1 MSRVRI
7 AVVGAGEFGRHH
19 ARVLS
24 RLPGAELAA
33 VADVNR
39 SRAEAVAAEFGCRA
53 ISDYQELAGHVEAA
67 TVAAPTLLH
76 AEIGAWLLEHGID
89 VLVEKPIAE
98 SLDSADRLLAAA
110 TRNGRILQVGHLER
124 FNPVVEAA
132 SASARLPL
140 FFEVHRMS
148 VFTPRSLD
156 IDVVLDL
163 MIHDI
168 DIVLSL
174 VASEIQ
180 QIQAVG
186 LPVLSGRADIAQVRV
201 QFENGCV
208 ANFTA
213 SRVSTEKIRKLRFF
227 QPREYITLD
236 YSRQDGAIFRV
247 GASNQIEYRP
257 LAVEPAE
264 PLEREMAAFVEAV
277 EKRTAPRV
285 SGEDGRRAL
294 AVGLRIVSEM
304 EAHARVVAAT
314 IAGQGL

>member
-1 MSRVRI
+1 
-7 AVVGAGEFGRHH
+7 
-19 ARVLS
+19 
-24 RLPGAELAA
+24 
-33 VADVNR
+33 
-39 SRAEAVAAEFGCRA
+39 
-53 ISDYQELAGHVEAA
+53 
-67 TVAAPTLLH
+67 
-76 AEIGAWLLEHGID
+76 
-89 VLVEKPIAE
+89 
-98 SLDSADRLLAAA
+98 
-110 TRNGRILQVGHLER
+110 VGHLER

-132 SASARLPL
+132 SAAARLPL

-186 LPVLSGRADIAQVRV
+186 LPVLSARADIAQVRV